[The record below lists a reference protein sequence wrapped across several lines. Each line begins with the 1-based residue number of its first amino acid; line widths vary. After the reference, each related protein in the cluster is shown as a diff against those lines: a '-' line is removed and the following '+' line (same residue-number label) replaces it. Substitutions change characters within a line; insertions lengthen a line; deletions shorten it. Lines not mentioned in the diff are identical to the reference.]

1 VKIWTNPW
9 INTKGPTRPIT
20 PRGQKL
26 VTEVC
31 VLLDPITGN
40 WDEQLVRNTFWEMD
54 SKVILV
60 TPIRDE
66 FEDFYAWQPEEKS
79 VFSAAYKLY
88 IRLRDGTN
96 RSTSGCGEDNT
107 FWKNI

>member
-66 FEDFYAWQPEEKS
+66 FEDFLCLATRAEKFLFGEVCLQPIHPFKRW
-79 VFSAAYKLY
+79 YK
-88 IRLRDGTN
+88 
-96 RSTSGCGEDNT
+96 
-107 FWKNI
+107 